1 MADTTRTPSPT
12 PDPTQEPGHYG
23 AGYGEQVP
31 EDAPPQL
38 GPATDGDAPPGQRDE
53 RAGSKAQQETTV
65 QREATSAA
73 EATTTSE
80 GDDGEAVVFTPAD
93 VHARPPDHPPT
104 EAAPE
109 SEKAGLIFERS

>member
-1 MADTTRTPSPT
+1 MAESTRTSIPNPT

-38 GPATDGDAPPGQRDE
+38 GPATDGDAPPQPREE
-53 RAGSKAQQETTV
+53 RE
-65 QREATSAA
+65 RSAA
-73 EATTTSE
+73 QGEAGTTAA
-80 GDDGEAVVFTPAD
+80 GDDGEPVVFTPDD
-93 VHARPPDHPPT
+93 VHARPPDEPPT